1 MGKVLALN
9 ISSVRGVDKIS
20 IEEAEII
27 CGWGL
32 KGDAHGGD
40 WDRQV
45 SIFPVEALSK
55 VPADKWDE
63 VTGGGYTENIT
74 ISGIPLEDLSV
85 GRTVKIGATAQIRI
99 VHIGKENLKENG
111 RPYIVSREGRF
122 GVVVS
127 GGTVK
132 VGDLVSVVEN

>member
-9 ISSVRGVDKIS
+9 ISSVRGVDKVS
-20 IEEAEII
+20 VPEAEIVP
-27 CGWGL
+27 GWGL
-32 KGDAHGGD
+32 KGDAHGGE

-45 SIFPVEALSK
+45 SIFPVEALSR

-74 ISGIPLEDLSV
+74 ITGLPLEDLAV
-85 GRTVKIGATAQIRI
+85 GRTVKIGATAQIKI
-99 VHIGKENLKENG
+99 IHIGKDKFKENG

-127 GGTVK
+127 GGAVK
-132 VGDLVSVVEN
+132 VGDTVSLAEN

>member
-9 ISSVRGVDKIS
+9 ISSVRGVDKTS
-20 IEEAEII
+20 VPEAEIV

-32 KGDAHGGD
+32 TGDAHGGD

-45 SIFPVEALSK
+45 SIFPIEALSK

-63 VTGGGYTENIT
+63 VIGGGYTENIT
-74 ISGIPLEDLSV
+74 ITDVPLEDLSV
-85 GRTVKIGATAQIRI
+85 GRTVKIGGMAQIRI
-99 VHIGKENLKENG
+99 VHIGKEKYKENG

-122 GVVVS
+122 GVVVC

-132 VGDLVSVVEN
+132 VGDPVSVGDR

>member
-1 MGKVLALN
+1 MGKVVAVN
-9 ISSVRGVDKIS
+9 ISSVRGVDKMS
-20 IEEAEII
+20 VPEVEIVR
-27 CGWGL
+27 GWGL

-55 VPADKWDE
+55 VPAGKWDE

-85 GRTVKIGATAQIRI
+85 GRTVKIGATARIRI
-99 VHIGKENLKENG
+99 VHIGKEKFKENG

-122 GVVVS
+122 GVVMS

-132 VGDLVSVVEN
+132 VGDLVAVVDD

>member
-9 ISSVRGVDKIS
+9 ISSVRGVDKVS
-20 IEEAEII
+20 VPEAEIV

-32 KGDAHGGD
+32 KDDAHGGD
-40 WDRQV
+40 RDRQV
-45 SIFPVEALSK
+45 SIFPIEALSK

-63 VTGGGYTENIT
+63 VIGGGYTENIT
-74 ISGIPLEDLSV
+74 ITDIPLEDLSV

-99 VHIGKENLKENG
+99 VHIGKEKFKENG

-122 GVVVS
+122 GVVVC

-132 VGDLVSVVEN
+132 VGDRVALVEK